1 MTKVEPRSGSAERWG
16 PLWGARADDWALNED
31 QQIPTYEA
39 ALARVGLEAG
49 QAVLDI
55 GCGAGAFPISSRAA
69 VRGSSGSTPP
79 TR

>member
-31 QQIPTYEA
+31 QQIPTTRRRSRGSGSRPARPSSTSGA
-39 ALARVGLEAG
+39 APGRSS
-49 QAVLDI
+49 
-55 GCGAGAFPISSRAA
+55 ISSRAA